1 MLNGLEKKH
10 FRLDQK
16 KWIVRK
22 LIIDYG
28 IYMFNYT
35 TVRVEEVRFIVL
47 LS

>member
-1 MLNGLEKKH
+1 MLNDLKKKH
-10 FRLDQK
+10 FRLNQN

-35 TVRVEEVRFIVL
+35 TVRVEEVRFIFIFF
-47 LS
+47 